1 MLAGG
6 FESGRSFPASQP
18 PHPEFFYR
26 PKAVSKSRPVWWCFR
41 IHHSSDARISYLIRF
56 PMNCPPSE
64 DDFLFISSRFELL
77 QSGVPER
84 GVPLRIQPLLLAY
97 LSLATLICLEQE
109 CDIAVTPC
117 SPFGPG
123 RALLPFPSQGRF
135 QLQYPPS
142 HGSLTAHYCVVN
154 QPAQDCALKD
164 FSADFSR
171 LNCYATI
178 SFSRSLRS
186 PYGFQ
191 CFPSTAIIAR
201 CLCC

>member
-1 MLAGG
+1 MSSNRVDLSSPVSLHIEVFPPSCDFVQTSIGLA
-6 FESGRSFPASQP
+6 RYASAP
-18 PHPEFFYR
+18 CR
-26 PKAVSKSRPVWWCFR
+26 PL
-41 IHHSSDARISYLIRF
+41 DARISCLIRF
-56 PMNCPPSE
+56 LMNRPPSE

-84 GVPLRIQPLLLAY
+84 GVPLRIQPLLLAH

-109 CDIAVTPC
+109 CDIAATPC

-142 HGSLTAHYCVVN
+142 HGSLTSHYCVVN